1 MSDDQIDDF
10 SFKVED
16 EKKVKS
22 EDWNE
27 EKIDLEGFELEE
39 LQQIGNLSRG
49 RKSQHTI
56 PQDDIKDIKQFI
68 NKYSDKKKKS
78 ENTSEELNME
88 GG

>member
-56 PQDDIKDIKQFI
+56 PQDDIKDIK
-68 NKYSDKKKKS
+68 
-78 ENTSEELNME
+78 
-88 GG
+88 